1 MRKLKQLYPVLL
13 LFTACQDTKPLELEI
28 QKRTTENA
36 RLTQE
41 LTQTKADF
49 EETQAAYMDLK
60 EIVNDL
66 NLEKDTLKIQLKK
79 QTEKEALHK
88 KAVEKPLEIDRF
100 TIQNQTEKGIVL
112 QAKSPF
118 KKQTVRYLSFKTQ
131 AINNKGRMGQLLEGK
146 LYAVYRLGSLVQRMA
161 NTGTFTGNDNKN
173 YIYTH
178 AWTIKSEDTSL
189 LLDKGI
195 GDKTK
200 GIFEKGHWAV
210 ELWFQLKNA
219 NQAFKL
225 GENTFDIN

>member
-36 RLTQE
+36 QLTQE
-41 LTQTKADF
+41 LTQTKAAY
-49 EETQAAYMDLK
+49 EETKAAYTDLK
-60 EIVNDL
+60 ELVNDL
-66 NLEKDTLKIQLKK
+66 NSEKDTLERQLKK
-79 QTEKEALHK
+79 QTEKETLHK

-100 TIQNQTEKGIVL
+100 TIQNQTDKGVVI

-131 AINNKGRMGQLLEGK
+131 ASNNKGRIGQLLEGK
-146 LYAVYRLGSLVQRMA
+146 LFAIYRLGSLVQRMA
-161 NTGTFTGNDNKN
+161 NAGTFTGNDNKN
-173 YIYTH
+173 YIYTN
-178 AWTIKSEDTSL
+178 AWTITSDTPTI

-200 GIFEKGHWAV
+200 GIFEKGHWTM
-210 ELWFQLKNA
+210 ELWFQLKNG